1 MEERTMPTLEEV
13 RARFEAD
20 RFATENG
27 AVIEE
32 VRDGY
37 ARCSMT
43 LTPSHRNAAGAVM
56 GGAIFTLADFAFA
69 VASNFDQTPTVT
81 AVSQISYLGVPQ
93 GDTLTAETHL
103 LKDGRRTCF
112 YEIAIYDDTDT
123 LVAVVSTTGAHLSAL
138 RPDGEPP
145 LPVSR

>member
-1 MEERTMPTLEEV
+1 MTDLER
-13 RARFEAD
+13 AKAFFEKD
-20 RFATENG
+20 QFASKTTG
-27 AVIEE
+27 AEIIAIG
-32 VRDGY
+32 DHY
-37 ARCSMT
+37 AKCRLKLDERHM
-43 LTPSHRNAAGAVM
+43 NASGRIM
-56 GGAIFTLADFAFA
+56 GGVYYTLADFAFA

-93 GDTLTAETHL
+93 GNTLTAETHL

>member
-1 MEERTMPTLEEV
+1 MTDLER
-13 RARFEAD
+13 AKAFFEKD
-20 RFATENG
+20 QFASKTTG
-27 AVIEE
+27 AEIIAVG
-32 VRDGY
+32 DHY
-37 ARCSMT
+37 AKCRLKLDERHM
-43 LTPSHRNAAGAVM
+43 NASGRSM
-56 GGAIFTLADFAFA
+56 GGVYYTLADFAFA

-93 GDTLTAETHL
+93 GNTLTAETHL

-138 RPDGEPP
+138 RPENTGGH
-145 LPVSR
+145 